1 MAFNKS
7 ELTEQLTELSYPLI
21 NLTISILNLKKCKS
35 TEKNVLEILNKI
47 SMMYLLKSHKKIL
60 SDSFMIEYLL
70 YKPFRE
76 QNLQKNIN
84 LTTLEE
90 IYTRYIKH
98 IVGTEIYTIEQ
109 VQSVISDTK

>member
-1 MAFNKS
+1 MSYNKN
-7 ELTEQLTELSYPLI
+7 ELAERLIELSYPLI
-21 NLTISILNLKKCKS
+21 NQTISILNLKEYKS

-60 SDSFMIEYLL
+60 SDSFMLEYLL

-76 QNLQKNIN
+76 QNLHKNIN
-84 LTTLEE
+84 LAILEK

-98 IVGTEIYTIEQ
+98 IVGREIYTIEQ
-109 VQSVISDTK
+109 VHRVIFDTK